1 MIYLPNGKFRVN
13 IFIYS
18 FIQRRCIKLT
28 ESDSKVK
35 YFFKS
40 YPFECFKQR
49 IIKQYHVS
57 PKY

>member
-28 ESDSKVK
+28 ESDGKVIYIFLNAIRLNVLNK
-35 YFFKS
+35 ES
-40 YPFECFKQR
+40 L
-49 IIKQYHVS
+49 
-57 PKY
+57 